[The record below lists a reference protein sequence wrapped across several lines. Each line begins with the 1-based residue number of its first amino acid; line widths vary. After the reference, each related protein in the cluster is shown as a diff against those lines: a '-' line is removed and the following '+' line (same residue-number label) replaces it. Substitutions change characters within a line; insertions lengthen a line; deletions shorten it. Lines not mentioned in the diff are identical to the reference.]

1 MTQKIAIV
9 RILYLAITTM
19 KDQSQTPILKLRNSR
34 NGNDNTGLLIN
45 SFFNFQNVTRQKI
58 PINPKCYLRA
68 THSYS

>member
-9 RILYLAITTM
+9 RILYLAIITM
-19 KDQSQTPILKLRNSR
+19 KDQSQTPIPKLRNSR

-45 SFFNFQNVTRQKI
+45 SLFNFQNVTRQKI

-68 THSYS
+68 AHS